1 MPKKVI
7 SNTTPLINLL
17 KIDRLGLLE
26 SLYGE
31 IFVPF
36 SVYNEVEEGKKKT
49 YYTDLKK
56 YDWIKIIELKN
67 ESALKLLIDLDKG
80 EAETIAIAQELDCDL
95 VLMDEKLG
103 RRHAKNFNLT
113 ITGTLGILIKAKQ
126 LGLITNL
133 TETLTELK
141 SKGTYFN
148 EEIIIKH
155 K

>member
-17 KIDRLGLLE
+17 KINRLDLLK
-26 SLYGE
+26 SLYE
-31 IFVPF
+31 KIFVPSF
-36 SVYNEVEEGKKKT
+36 VYCEVEEGKKKA
-49 YYTDLKK
+49 YYADLRK
-56 YDWIKIIELKN
+56 YDWIEIIELKN
-67 ESALKLLIDLDKG
+67 EDALKLLTDLDKG

-103 RRHAKNFNLT
+103 RRYAKNFNLT

-148 EEIIIKH
+148 EGIIIKY